1 MNCKKGSITVIDFV
15 KTCLNSGQDPFRTS
29 EGRTRK
35 PHGHWCT
42 CRIHGIGKCSSIPKS
57 KLTYFPSIFY

>member
-1 MNCKKGSITVIDFV
+1 MNCKKGSITIRDFV

-29 EGRTRK
+29 EGRARK

-42 CRIHGIGKCSSIPKS
+42 
-57 KLTYFPSIFY
+57 